1 MSAAGLTG
9 SAALAGVVGDPVA
22 HSLSPRLMGHWIAAM
37 GLDAAYLP
45 FAVAPDGFETFVR
58 GLAQSQASGLN
69 VTLPHKEA
77 ALALADRATPAAKA
91 IGAANL
97 LTFGADGITAD
108 NTDARGFLAAL
119 DPSAIPY
126 RQTTALVLGAGGAAR
141 ALVHALVT
149 SGISRLI
156 LTNRTRDRAES
167 LAADLAPGSDVV
179 DWDARHDALSEADLV
194 VNATALGLKGENDLE
209 MDWIRAKPGAV
220 VFDSVY
226 TPLMTGFLT
235 GASRAGLT
243 LVDGLDMLIGQAVPS
258 FEAFF
263 GRPAPADPPVRPVL
277 LAALG
282 ENP

>member
-9 SAALAGVVGDPVA
+9 SAALAGVVGHPVA
-22 HSLSPRLMGHWIAAM
+22 HSLSPRLMGHWIAAL

-45 FAVAPDGFETFVR
+45 FAVAPEGFETFVR
-58 GLAQSQASGLN
+58 GLAQSQAGGLN

-97 LTFGADGITAD
+97 LTFGTAGITAD

-119 DPSAIPY
+119 EPADIPY
-126 RQTTALVLGAGGAAR
+126 RQSTALVLGAGGAAR

-156 LTNRTRDRAES
+156 LTNRTRTRAES

-179 DWDARHDALSEADLV
+179 DWEARHDALAQADLV
-194 VNATALGLKGENDLE
+194 VNATALGLKGDNDLE
-209 MDWIRAKPGAV
+209 MDWLRAKPGTVA
-220 VFDSVY
+220 FDSVY

-235 GASRAGLT
+235 GASRAGLAM
-243 LVDGLDMLIGQAVPS
+243 VDGLDMLIGQAVPS

-263 GRPAPADPPVRPVL
+263 GAPPPADPPVRPVL
-277 LAALG
+277 LEALG
-282 ENP
+282 ERP